1 MNGERPDV
9 SSHRPNVPIWVSV
22 HGERAT
28 IALDYAGESL
38 HRRGYRVQGETVEAP
53 LKEALAAG
61 MLVWGGWD
69 KAASPALRRAAQKRK
84 GKSGMADAPC
94 SLIPYAEVEP

>member
-1 MNGERPDV
+1 MFL
-9 SSHRPNVPIWVSV
+9 SHRPNVPIWVSV

-38 HRRGYRVQGETVEAP
+38 HRRGYRVQGESVEAP

-69 KAASPALRRAAQKRK
+69 KAASPGLASCCAETQGKKRN
-84 GKSGMADAPC
+84 GGRTC
-94 SLIPYAEVEP
+94 VH